1 MEIKRKNTRIVKLGQ
16 LGIGGDNPIIVQ
28 SMIKN
33 RLENT
38 EAVKNE
44 IINLQECGCEVIR
57 FAVPETDSLKY
68 VKSLMDSKIFKVPV
82 VADIQFDHS
91 IAIDSIRAG
100 IDCIRINPGNIG
112 SEEKIIKIVQE
123 AKKHGSAIRIGV
135 NSGSINKI
143 YLKNAGGNSI
153 EAMSSSAL
161 DIVRLFESNEFFNF
175 KISAKASSVMD
186 TISVYRILS
195 SKIDYPL
202 HLGVTEAGPVF
213 SGAIKSSVGIG
224 VLLYMGIGDT
234 IRVSLTERSTAE
246 VKAAYTILSSLGL
259 RKYGVDLISCPT
271 CSRTGTDLK
280 TAVKEIEELTYSVS
294 NNIKIAV
301 MGCIVNGPGEAKDA
315 DIGIAYGKNKAA
327 IFIKGKVIKRV
338 DTDRALEEFKKEL
351 NRIII

>member
-1 MEIKRKNTRIVKLGQ
+1 MEIKRKNTKIVKLGKVR
-16 LGIGGDNPIIVQ
+16 IGGDNPIVVQ

-33 RLENT
+33 RLEST

-57 FAVPETDSLKY
+57 VAVPEHGSLKY
-68 VKSLMDSKIFKVPV
+68 VKSIMDSGVFKVPV

-91 IAIDSIRAG
+91 IAIDSIKAG

-112 SEEKIIKIVQE
+112 SEEKIIKIVQA
-123 AKKHGSAIRIGV
+123 AKRHGSAIRIGV

-143 YLKNAGGNSI
+143 YLKNAGGNII
-153 EAMSSSAL
+153 EAMASSAL
-161 DIVRLFESNEFFNF
+161 DIVRLFESNKFFNF

-202 HLGVTEAGPVF
+202 HLGVTEAGPMF

-271 CSRTGTDLK
+271 CSRTVTDLK
-280 TAVKEIEELTYSVS
+280 TAVKEIEELTYNVA

-301 MGCIVNGPGEAKDA
+301 MGCVVNGPGEAKDA
-315 DIGIAYGKNKAA
+315 DIGIAYGKSKAA
-327 IFIKGKVIKRV
+327 IFIKGKIIKRV
-338 DTDRALEEFKKEL
+338 DIDLALEEFKKEL